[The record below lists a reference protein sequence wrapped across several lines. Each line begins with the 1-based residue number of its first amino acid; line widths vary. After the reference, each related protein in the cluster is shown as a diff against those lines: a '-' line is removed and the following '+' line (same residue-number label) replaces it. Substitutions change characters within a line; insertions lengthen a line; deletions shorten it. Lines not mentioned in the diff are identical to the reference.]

1 MKEVIAIVRMNMM
14 NQTKKALTEAGVA
27 AFFAHEANGRGVGFI
42 NTHIL
47 AGAEDGYEEAASLLG
62 EKGKLY
68 PKRVVT
74 IVVEDDVVDSV
85 VEAIISV
92 NKTGKPGDGKI
103 FVLPL
108 ERTVR
113 IRTGEVGESAVTP
126 VGGGEG
132 Q

>member
-103 FVLPL
+103 FILPL
-108 ERTVR
+108 KDAVR
-113 IRTGEVGESAVTP
+113 VRTGETGARSIA
-126 VGGGEG
+126 
-132 Q
+132 